1 MQAIQEQKESF
12 QLIITAK
19 DRLIKEF
26 QNELKKKDDQYSKM
40 LKSQSEDVKVLVAKM
55 REQYFALRDQS
66 LKELEDIQHEFE
78 NEVGME

>member
-1 MQAIQEQKESF
+1 
-12 QLIITAK
+12 
-19 DRLIKEF
+19 
-26 QNELKKKDDQYSKM
+26 M

-78 NEVGME
+78 NEVSGE